1 MKVKRYVVEGIFRP
15 TGPYVHAVE
24 SRDFVF
30 VSGLLGA
37 MPDGSLPED
46 PDTQL
51 SQMFDNVS
59 KVLSSLGINKEAVL
73 KTTVFMKDMS
83 YATKLNEQYA
93 HFFGSDFPARSMI
106 QVAGLPMNAFF
117 EMELIA
123 LRSE

>member
-1 MKVKRYVVEGIFRP
+1 MKVKRYVVDSIFKP

-24 SRDFVF
+24 SGNLVF

-37 MPDGSLPED
+37 KPDGTLPED
-46 PDTQL
+46 PDLQL
-51 SQMFDNVS
+51 SQMFANVDELL
-59 KVLSSLGINKEAVL
+59 KALGFAKDAVV

-93 HFFGSDFPARSMI
+93 QFFGSDFPARSMI

-123 LRSE
+123 QRSD